1 MLSFLRGRIG
11 APEERFDSKNRIVA
25 TAGDRYRA
33 ESQEMDMKN
42 SFKLLAATIAGLL
55 ASSDS
60 LVAHHGAAAYELQTL
75 TTFAATV
82 RSFDWRNP
90 HALLHFQVTDEKGA
104 IANWTAETAGLI
116 ILVRAGWGRDV
127 LKPGDQVS
135 VVGRRA
141 TNGSHNML
149 LQRVVLP
156 SGQELTS
163 FVPPK

>member
-1 MLSFLRGRIG
+1 MRN
-11 APEERFDSKNRIVA
+11 RF
-25 TAGDRYRA
+25 G
-33 ESQEMDMKN
+33 
-42 SFKLLAATIAGLL
+42 LLAGMIAGLL
-55 ASSDS
+55 AGSDS
-60 LVAHHGAAAYELQTL
+60 LAAHHGAAAYEQQAL

-82 RSFDWRNP
+82 KAFDWRNP
-90 HALLHFQVTDEKGA
+90 HALLHFDVTDEKGA

-127 LKPGDQVS
+127 LKPGDRIS
-135 VVGRRA
+135 VVGRLA
-141 TNGSHNML
+141 TNGSHTML

>member
-1 MLSFLRGRIG
+1 MRN
-11 APEERFDSKNRIVA
+11 RF
-25 TAGDRYRA
+25 G
-33 ESQEMDMKN
+33 
-42 SFKLLAATIAGLL
+42 LLASMIAGLL
-55 ASSDS
+55 AGSDS

-82 RSFDWRNP
+82 KAFDWRTP
-90 HALLHFQVTDEKGA
+90 HALLHFEVTDEKGA
-104 IANWTAETAGLI
+104 ITNWTAETAGLI

-127 LKPGDQVS
+127 LKPGDHIS

>member
-1 MLSFLRGRIG
+1 M
-11 APEERFDSKNRIVA
+11 KNRFRLFGAMV
-25 TAGDRYRA
+25 TA
-33 ESQEMDMKN
+33 
-42 SFKLLAATIAGLL
+42 LLAGTDA
-55 ASSDS
+55 
-60 LVAHHGAAAYELQTL
+60 LVAHHGAAAYELQAL

-82 RSFDWRNP
+82 KTFDWRNP
-90 HALLHFQVTDEKGA
+90 HALLHFDVTDETGA
-104 IANWTAETAGLI
+104 TANWTAETAGLI

-127 LKPGDQVS
+127 LKPGDRIS

-141 TNGSHNML
+141 TNGSHTML

>member
-1 MLSFLRGRIG
+1 MRN
-11 APEERFDSKNRIVA
+11 RF
-25 TAGDRYRA
+25 G
-33 ESQEMDMKN
+33 
-42 SFKLLAATIAGLL
+42 LLAAMIAGLL
-55 ASSDS
+55 AGSDS
-60 LVAHHGAAAYELQTL
+60 LVAHHGAAAYEPQTL
-75 TTFAATV
+75 TTFTATV
-82 RSFDWRNP
+82 KAFDWRNP
-90 HALLHFQVTDEKGA
+90 HALLHFDVTDEKGA
-104 IANWTAETAGLI
+104 TANWTAETAGLI

-127 LKPGDQVS
+127 LKPGDHIS